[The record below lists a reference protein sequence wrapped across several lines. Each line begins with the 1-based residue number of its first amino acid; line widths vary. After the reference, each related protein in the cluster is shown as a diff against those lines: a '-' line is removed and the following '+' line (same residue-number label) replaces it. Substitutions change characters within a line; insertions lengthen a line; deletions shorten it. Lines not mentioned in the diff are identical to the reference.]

1 MKFKKSIVSLTLIAA
16 TLLIYN
22 SLDVVKAEENQTLS
36 DAPQAEVSPFDEN
49 QPQKSSTTIIE
60 EKIKVEDIE
69 PAILKD
75 ITPDVKEVT
84 HTITTVKEQVNEEG
98 KTVEIQEKEINTL
111 KIDETGLT
119 NTIKK
124 EVSQEEIKKENLPVL
139 EEIKLP
145 EVTKKTVN
153 NEPVK
158 VEISSQRVPVG
169 TVIPLKLESQINTLS
184 ASMGDQ
190 FNATL
195 TSDIMINDKVV
206 LPAGSVVRGTIGNMR
221 KAGLFMKEGK
231 VMLIFD
237 HIVTPAGKQVPL
249 YAYLA
254 HDSYISYEGYIT
266 GGTSYSKAFKKDAA
280 KGKSIMVNTTTYG
293 VDVGLKHWAGVP
305 VVLTA
310 PTCAIGGALGGGG
323 YIVGKSFY
331 NMFVKGGDVLLE
343 AGTPLNITL
352 SKALDIPVN

>member
-1 MKFKKSIVSLTLIAA
+1 MKFQKSIFSLTLIAA

-22 SLDVVKAEENQTLS
+22 SLDMAKAEEQTLP
-36 DAPQAEVSPFDEN
+36 DAPQTEISPFDE
-49 QPQKSSTTIIE
+49 PQKTTTVTE
-60 EKIKVEDIE
+60 EKLKIEDIE
-69 PAILKD
+69 PAILND
-75 ITPDVKEVT
+75 ITPDVKEVSQT
-84 HTITTVKEQVNEEG
+84 TTTIKETLDENG
-98 KTVEIQEKEINTL
+98 NPVEIKETEVNTL
-111 KIDETGLT
+111 KIDETGIT
-119 NTIKK
+119 DTVQT
-124 EVSQEEIKKENLPVL
+124 EVTQEEIKKETLPVL

-145 EVTKKTVN
+145 EVTKKSEN

-158 VEISSQRVPVG
+158 VEISSQRIPVG
-169 TVIPLKLESQINTLS
+169 TTIPLKLESNISTLS

-195 TSDIMINDKVV
+195 TSDIMINDKIV
-206 LPAGSVVRGTIGNMR
+206 LPAGSVVRGTVGNMR

-254 HDSYISYEGYIT
+254 HDTNINYEGYIT

-280 KGKSIMVNTTTYG
+280 KGKSILVDTTTFG
-293 VDVGLKHWAGVP
+293 VDKGLQYLSGVP
-305 VVLTA
+305 VVITA
-310 PTCAIGGALGGGG
+310 PVCAIGGALGGGG
-323 YIVGKSFY
+323 YIVGKTVY
-331 NMFVKGGDVLLE
+331 NMFVKGDDVLLE
-343 AGTPLNITL
+343 AGTPLNVTL